1 MPDEPAG
8 RCFGEGDPLYEAYH
22 DHEWGRPVTDERG
35 LFERLCLE
43 GFQAGLSWITV
54 LRKRPRFREV
64 FLGFDP
70 EKVARMTARDVTR
83 LQNDAGIIRNRAKI
97 EATVSNA
104 RAALALREDGTDLAT
119 FVWSFRP
126 PESPAPAGLD
136 SLPATTPASAALSK
150 ALRSSGFKFV
160 GPTTAYALMQAC
172 GLVNDHAASCP
183 VRDEV
188 QSERARVRPP
198 GELRTPDEG

>member
-8 RCFGEGDPLYEAYH
+8 RCFGEGDPLYESYH
-22 DHEWGRPVTDERG
+22 DHEWGRPVTEERG

-64 FLGFDP
+64 FQGFDP
-70 EKVARMTARDVTR
+70 EKVARMTARDMTR

-104 RAALALREDGTDLAT
+104 RAALALREDRTDLAT
-119 FVWSFRP
+119 FVWSFLP
-126 PESPAPAGLD
+126 PESPAPATVGA
-136 SLPATTPASAALSK
+136 LPATTPESAALSK
-150 ALRSSGFKFV
+150 ALRSSGFRFV

-198 GELRTPDEG
+198 GGLRTPDEG